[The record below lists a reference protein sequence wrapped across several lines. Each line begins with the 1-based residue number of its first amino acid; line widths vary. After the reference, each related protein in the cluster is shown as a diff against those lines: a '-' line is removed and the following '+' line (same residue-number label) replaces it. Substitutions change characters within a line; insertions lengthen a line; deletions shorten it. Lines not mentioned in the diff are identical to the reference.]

1 MFLILHTPNSTASL
15 GDKAVCGMLGW
26 YVARSASLSLSLS
39 LSLYASLA
47 GFLVYLLEIL
57 GENINTSCNHNNS
70 SFHWCCRRLIGEVA
84 HCTIAEKA
92 FSCRGSSFHWA
103 EENWVQDPN
112 VDNIVPLIRSVMDP
126 KLQWTQ
132 NRKSITD
139 NSKNFCQNF
148 LWNFSI
154 LPAEKQT
161 VVKNAFSTTDNWSP
175 KDTLLLLILFNL
187 KWYQDKLWKILENPV
202 ASDTCSHSSCDS
214 LSSWTKRKE
223 EAKNYN
229 KSNVT
234 FSPFYFC
241 RVLLTYGMC

>member
-1 MFLILHTPNSTASL
+1 
-15 GDKAVCGMLGW
+15 
-26 YVARSASLSLSLS
+26 
-39 LSLYASLA
+39 
-47 GFLVYLLEIL
+47 
-57 GENINTSCNHNNS
+57 
-70 SFHWCCRRLIGEVA
+70 
-84 HCTIAEKA
+84 
-92 FSCRGSSFHWA
+92 
-103 EENWVQDPN
+103 
-112 VDNIVPLIRSVMDP
+112 MDP

-202 ASDTCSHSSCDS
+202 VSDTCSHSSCDS
-214 LSSWTKRKE
+214 LSSWTKRKK

-234 FSPFYFC
+234 FLHFISIEFC
-241 RVLLTYGMC
+241 LPMACVKCRLARVARVASRYWSDGCAISDCDAETGHNIITSWGSCQQSLDTGAWK